1 MRVRFDQ
8 SGFFEQMTANFA
20 METTHESNGHRPVV
34 MSLTDV
40 LCVQEKR
47 SVGLDG
53 CVLWNGRVLPLND
66 AGKTN
71 ACF

>member
-1 MRVRFDQ
+1 
-8 SGFFEQMTANFA
+8 MTANFA
-20 METTHESNGHRPVV
+20 VESTHESNGHRPVV

-47 SVGLDG
+47 SVGSDG
-53 CVLWNGRVLPLND
+53 CVQCGGRVLPLND

-71 ACF
+71 ARF